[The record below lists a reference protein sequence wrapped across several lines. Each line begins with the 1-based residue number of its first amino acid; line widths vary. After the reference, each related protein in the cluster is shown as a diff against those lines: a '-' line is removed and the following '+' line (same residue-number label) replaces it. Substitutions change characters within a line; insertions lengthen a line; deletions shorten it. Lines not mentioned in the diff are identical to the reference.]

1 MTAAAELTEASVP
14 RFPRGARLQFNA
26 QRQQWIVQAPERVFV
41 PDDTA
46 LAVLQRV
53 DGTVSIAAIIDDL
66 ARVYAAPRDVIGA
79 DVLELL
85 RDLAGKGVI
94 AA

>member
-1 MTAAAELTEASVP
+1 VSEGPLIGEGSIP
-14 RFPRGARLQFNA
+14 RFPRGARLQHNA
-26 QRQQWIVQAPERVFV
+26 QRGQWIVQAPERVFI
-41 PDDTA
+41 PDEIA

-53 DGTVSIAAIIDDL
+53 DGATSIAAIVDAL
-66 ARVYAAPRDVIGA
+66 ARDYAAPREVIRD

-94 AA
+94 AI

>member
-1 MTAAAELTEASVP
+1 MTEQPVIGEASVP
-14 RFPRGARLQFNA
+14 RFPRGVRLQYNA
-26 QRQQWIVQAPERVFV
+26 QRQQWMVQAPERVFI
-41 PDDTA
+41 PDEVA

-53 DGTVSIAAIIDDL
+53 DGRTSISALVDTL
-66 ARVYAAPRDVIGA
+66 ARDYAAPREVIRD

-94 AA
+94 TA

>member
-1 MTAAAELTEASVP
+1 MTEEPLIGEGSIP
-14 RFPRGARLQFNA
+14 RFPRGARLEFNA
-26 QRQQWIVQAPERVFV
+26 QRRQWIVQAPERVFV
-41 PDDTA
+41 PDEIA

-53 DGTVSIAAIIDDL
+53 NGATSVAAIIDEL
-66 ARVYAAPRDVIGA
+66 ARDYTAPREVIRD

-94 AA
+94 AV

>member
-1 MTAAAELTEASVP
+1 MNPNTLIGEGSVP
-14 RFPRGARLQFNA
+14 RFPRGVRLQYNA
-26 QRQQWIVQAPERVFV
+26 QRKQWMVQAPERVFI
-41 PDDTA
+41 PDEVA

-53 DGTVSIAAIIDDL
+53 DGRTSISAIVDTL
-66 ARVYAAPRDVIGA
+66 ARDYAAPREVIRE

-94 AA
+94 AL